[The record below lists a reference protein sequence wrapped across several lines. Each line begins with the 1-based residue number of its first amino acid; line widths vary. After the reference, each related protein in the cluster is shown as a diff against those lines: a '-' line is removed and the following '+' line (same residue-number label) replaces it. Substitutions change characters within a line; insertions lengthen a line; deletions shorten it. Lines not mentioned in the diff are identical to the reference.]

1 MRFNVILR
9 FIHFSSNHR
18 DKNFNGV
25 GPVLSREAKVI
36 SSQFDERHGDK
47 SVQEIK
53 QFVAQLPRMLATKQ
67 SLAKRKSSQ
76 LHLATLLTPLVIICR
91 IYHRYMQSVRFS

>member
-1 MRFNVILR
+1 MFYKAFLIA
-9 FIHFSSNHR
+9 FCR

-25 GPVLSREAKVI
+25 GPVLSKKAKVI

-53 QFVAQLPRMLATKQ
+53 QFIALLPHMLATKQ
-67 SLAKRKSSQ
+67 SLAKREFFFNS
-76 LHLATLLTPLVIICR
+76 I
-91 IYHRYMQSVRFS
+91 